1 MKRSLA
7 PPAVALAVA
16 ATALTACG
24 GSSKPGYCS
33 DKSNLESTVKGLTSV
48 DIRGNGLDAL
58 TTQLQKVETDAK
70 TLVASAKTDFP
81 SETSAISSSVDT
93 LVGAIKQLP
102 SSPSAADLV
111 ALGGDVTSVTSAVKG
126 FTQAVGSK
134 C

>member
-102 SSPSAADLV
+102 SSPSATDLV

>member
-1 MKRSLA
+1 MKRTLA

-48 DIRGNGLDAL
+48 DIRGDGLGAL
-58 TTQLQKVETDAK
+58 TTQLKKVETDAK
-70 TLVASAKTDFP
+70 TLVASARSSFP
-81 SETSAISSSVDT
+81 GETSAISSSVDS
-93 LVGAIKQLP
+93 LAGAIQQLP
-102 SSPSAADLV
+102 SSPSAADLL

-126 FTQAVGSK
+126 FTKAVGSQ